1 MSRFRL
7 AILVPALALL
17 LVFALLWL
25 VRIGGQPAAAV
36 PAAATPAL
44 QPPPEPAPATSAPLP
59 APTPTPAP
67 PPAAPVPAPE
77 PAPSN
82 ADAAAPNAVASD
94 AVASD
99 AVALDAVAIVNGV
112 AITPEDFSQLRAID
126 AVMAEIAGQPPSSAA
141 LLLEQWVNGELV
153 WQQAAAANFAPADA
167 ALALDNFLA
176 RVGRTREELTAALDA
191 AQVAPASFAA
201 YWRRL
206 MDVEQFGRAAA
217 EAQGVSTAAYV
228 QALQQAARISF
239 GPAATA
245 IFVAPTAVAPAPAAT
260 ASLDPQS
267 SAGDAAG
274 VTTAGSAADTAAAP
288 GVRGVE
294 TGMVAPAFVLE
305 ALNSPSPT
313 LALDDLRGQ
322 PTVLIF
328 WTTWCPYC
336 LRQTPVMVEAY
347 PRAAEAGIQFVGI
360 DVQEDRNTVATYL
373 AQHQI
378 AYPILLDEQG
388 SIAAQYA
395 VQGYPTT
402 YFLDS
407 EGRIV
412 ARNVGALTGEQLNS
426 YMLMLGPPGQGP

>member
-82 ADAAAPNAVASD
+82 ADAAAPN
-94 AVASD
+94 

-201 YWRRL
+201 YWQRL
-206 MDVEQFGRAAA
+206 IDVEQFGRAAA

-245 IFVAPTAVAPAPAAT
+245 IFVASAAVAPAPAAT

-426 YMLMLGPPGQGP
+426 YMQMLGPPGQGP